1 MSGAI
6 NSGILIPV
14 PVLAVL
20 MAVLDAVREIADRNG
35 TIEVNAVEQTIAN
48 IQYRYHSSIRAMY
61 MISAILFIFGSI
73 SLMNMFL
80 VDFQSR
86 KCEFGLFEVVGTT
99 KNQLNKMLDREI
111 GIYLGGSLAISLLCG
126 SVLSVIVCRRL
137 DRMNHCITLKLPW
150 IFLLALAAVLVV
162 IYLTFSAYAR
172 SELKKTSI
180 LSAIR
185 DD

>member
-1 MSGAI
+1 
-6 NSGILIPV
+6 
-14 PVLAVL
+14 
-20 MAVLDAVREIADRNG
+20 
-35 TIEVNAVEQTIAN
+35 
-48 IQYRYHSSIRAMY
+48 
-61 MISAILFIFGSI
+61 
-73 SLMNMFL
+73 MNMFL

-150 IFLLALAAVLVV
+150 IFLLALAAVLAF
-162 IYLTFSAYAR
+162 IYLLFSVYAR